1 MAIIF
6 RLLTLVTAIANINL
20 FISDTFFLT
29 TKKLISLDLFFLTE
43 TILKEFLLLIVIFKG
58 KRPSSALCA
67 ILKALLFYTSK

>member
-20 FISDTFFLT
+20 FILDTFFLT

-43 TILKEFLLLIVIFKG
+43 TILKD
-58 KRPSSALCA
+58 
-67 ILKALLFYTSK
+67 